1 MLVVAVCALA
11 SAALRVA
18 ARVSGADGSLIER
31 VLVAAPLAAG
41 FAVAWTLAIGLAGLA
56 GSVAVLAAGPIAAWG
71 ASRRLVRG
79 PVPSFMG
86 ELIERWN
93 RASRAQRVAVLAAA
107 GGLAGLILEVAVEPG
122 FDIDPLTY
130 HLVDVFGW
138 LHSGHAGTAQTYEYD
153 LPLGYYPVTNEIL
166 LTWVL
171 GISRSFAPL
180 AAWSTGV
187 AVVCLLAFWRLMAL
201 LRVPRT
207 VAAAG
212 LTALATLPIFVIGLN
227 LDGPGTDLPA
237 LTWLACTAAL
247 SAGAARRPAL
257 LGPALLAAGLGV
269 GTKTTVA
276 PLAAVALLA
285 GGWSARAALR
295 PARSWLAAG
304 AVGGLLVGAPW
315 YVRNTLT
322 HGWPLW
328 PFDSGPT
335 GDPIPRT
342 MRLFDESFL
351 TRPVASVKVIGTTYL
366 DWLGGALGLIAGA
379 LVIPLISR
387 SRAALLGAALAL
399 AAVVVW
405 TAAPYTGVSHVAAF
419 QPLAVGTVRYLL
431 PALGACVVA
440 LTVAARDSTRPGR
453 WFVTAVFAAVTVG
466 SLVADAHFGWPLL
479 PRVKYLLIGA
489 GVGAVIG
496 ALAAGARLPDV
507 PELWRVAVP
516 VAAVA
521 SLALAAPGWLWRE
534 SEDGSYGSQLLAFM
548 LTQPAFRSGS
558 EPISF
563 APSVLATLAGPRLAH
578 PLTLIPARESC
589 ARVRARLRPGWV
601 VVVPRALL
609 PGITTLGDA
618 AYCLRQDH
626 PIYDY
631 LGVLLVYGPTQ

>member
-1 MLVVAVCALA
+1 MVAACALA
-11 SAALRVA
+11 SAALGVA
-18 ARVSGADGSLIER
+18 ARVSGPDGSLIER
-31 VLVAAPLAAG
+31 VIVAAPVAAG
-41 FAVAWTLAIGLAGLA
+41 FVVVWTLAIGLAGLA
-56 GSVAVLAAGPIAAWG
+56 GNVAVLAAGPIVAWG
-71 ASRRLVRG
+71 AVRRLVRG
-79 PVPSFMG
+79 PVPSFTA
-86 ELIERWN
+86 ELLERWN
-93 RASRAQRVAVLAAA
+93 RASRMQRVAVLAAA
-107 GGLAGLILEVAVEPG
+107 GAVAGLIVEVAVEPG

-180 AAWSTGV
+180 AVWSTGI
-187 AVVCLLAFWRLMAL
+187 ALLGLLAFWRLLEL

-207 VAAAG
+207 VAGAG
-212 LTALATLPIFVIGLN
+212 LTAFATLPIFIIGLN

-237 LTWLACTAAL
+237 ITWLACTAAL

-257 LGPALLAAGLGV
+257 LAPALLAAGLGV
-269 GTKTTVA
+269 GTKTTVG

-285 GGWSARAALR
+285 GVWSARSSLR
-295 PARSWLAAG
+295 PARAWLAAG
-304 AVGGLLVGAPW
+304 AAGGLLVGAPW

-328 PFDSGPT
+328 PFESGPT

-342 MRLFDESFL
+342 MRLFSESFL
-351 TRPVASVKVIGTTYL
+351 SRPVTSVKVIGTGYL
-366 DWLGGALGLIAGA
+366 DWLGGALGLLAGA
-379 LVIPLISR
+379 LAVPLISR
-387 SRAALLGAALAL
+387 SRAALLAAALAV
-399 AAVVVW
+399 AAALVW

-431 PALGACVVA
+431 AALGACVVA
-440 LTVAARDSTRPGR
+440 LAVAARDSAPLGR
-453 WFVTAVFAAVTVG
+453 WLVIAVFAAVTVG

-479 PRVKYLLIGA
+479 PRVKYLLIGCA
-489 GVGAVIG
+489 VGAVIG
-496 ALAAGARLPDV
+496 AVAGGMRLPAI
-507 PELWRVAVP
+507 PSLWRVAVP

-521 SLALAAPGWLWRE
+521 GLALAAPGWLWRE
-534 SEDGSYGSQLLAFM
+534 GGDGSYASPLLAFM
-548 LTQPAFRSGS
+548 MTQPEFRSGS

-563 APSVLATLAGPRLAH
+563 APSVVATLAGPRLAH
-578 PLTLIPARESC
+578 PLALIPARESC

-631 LGVLLVYGPTQ
+631 LGVLLVYGPTR